1 MHLHFLQ
8 DAASVQRCVRELFVD
23 IAGYHRP
30 IVVGVVI
37 AFFSQGVC
45 SGSAGAVASCL
56 CVLSIDLALELQFYV
71 PIAIFAFD
79 V

>member
-1 MHLHFLQ
+1 MFVYSLFGGCTMHLHFLQ

-37 AFFSQGVC
+37 AFFSQGVWN
-45 SGSAGAVASCL
+45 GFAVA
-56 CVLSIDLALELQFYV
+56 I
-71 PIAIFAFD
+71 
-79 V
+79 